1 LRKHLDAE
9 GSDLPPEMV
18 RSLAERLI
26 AAEVDV
32 LCIAGYG
39 EVTPERTNRRNGYR
53 SRQLDTRVGSID
65 LAIPKL
71 RTPRQWRGG
80 IPRCSRGLPLARRS
94 RAHGQHRSVRPK
106 PYCRERRLDGA
117 YLLTFS

>member
-1 LRKHLDAE
+1 
-9 GSDLPPEMV
+9 M
-18 RSLAERLI
+18 

-32 LCIAGYG
+32 LRIAGYG
-39 EVTPERTNRRNGYR
+39 EVTPEWTNGRNGYR
-53 SRQLDTRVGSID
+53 SRQLDTSVGSID

-71 RTPRQWRGG
+71 RAPRQLRGG
-80 IPRCSRGLPLARRS
+80 TRRCSRGPPLARRS
-94 RAHGQHRSVRPK
+94 RAQDQQRSLRPT